1 MRIGFYNP
9 YFDGFGGGERYTLT
23 LASHWSKQHNV
34 ALFWDDSSIINK
46 AKIRFD
52 IDLSG
57 AKTTQNIFRGKNLLK
72 KLYLSRLYDLIF
84 FLSDG
89 SIPTSF
95 AKRNILHFQVP
106 FAKLEGNPL
115 KLNRFQ
121 AIVCNSEFTK
131 QNLDPRFGEKASV
144 IYPPVEPVSSG
155 SVRLKK
161 ENLILSVGRFTA
173 FHQAKKQ
180 HEMIE
185 SFIKLERS
193 FPDWK
198 LVLAGG
204 LMQSDEE
211 YFRLLK
217 NLVKGHRIKLFP
229 NLSHKQLDDLYRKT
243 KIYWHAT
250 GFGETDPKLM
260 EHFGISTAEAMS
272 AGCIPIVYDGGGQ
285 TEIVDHA
292 KSGYLWHDSDELL
305 RYTSLVA
312 SDEKMLL
319 KIQPRAIEKAK
330 EFDTERFLKAFDSLL
345 DHIM

>member
-23 LASHWSKQHNV
+23 LASHWSKDHRV
-34 ALFWDDSSIINK
+34 ELFWDDTSILKK
-46 AKIRFD
+46 AKSRFD
-52 IDLSG
+52 IDLSRV
-57 AKTTQNIFRGKNLLK
+57 KTAQNIFRGKNLLR
-72 KLYLSRLYDLIF
+72 KLYLSRIYDLIF

-121 AIVCNSEFTK
+121 AIVCNSEFTR
-131 QNLDPRFGEKASV
+131 QNLDARFGEKAIV

-155 SVRLKK
+155 FTKLKK

-217 NLVKGHRIKLFP
+217 NLVKGHRVKLFP
-229 NLSHKQLDDLYRKT
+229 NIMHKQLDELYRKT

-250 GFGETDPKLM
+250 GFGEIDPKLL

-272 AGCIPIVYDGGGQ
+272 AGCVPIVYAGGGQ

-292 KSGYLWHDSDELL
+292 KNGYLWHDSDELL

-312 SDEKMLL
+312 SDEKILH
-319 KIQPRAIEKAK
+319 KIQPRAMEKAK
-330 EFDTERFLKAFDSLL
+330 KFDTQRFFNSFDSLL